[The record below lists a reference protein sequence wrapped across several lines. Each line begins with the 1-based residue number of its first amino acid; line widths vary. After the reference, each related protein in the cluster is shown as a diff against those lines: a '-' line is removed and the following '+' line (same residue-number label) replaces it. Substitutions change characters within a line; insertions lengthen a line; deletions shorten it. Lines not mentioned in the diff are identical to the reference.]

1 MLIIGKAGSGKD
13 TFASMFPQL
22 KRYAFGDE
30 VKKITKICQ
39 IDGAKAAHD
48 YVLAKTGILDSTVY
62 PILEYAATHHEGGKQ
77 RHILQVVGQGFRNI
91 EPNFWVNLV
100 IGKIATDGN
109 PPHIITDCRYRNE
122 FDAFK
127 DEISV
132 FLYASRK
139 TRLRRLKA
147 RDGTVSWKDLSHR
160 SETEINEFCDLCTY
174 RIDNSRDSLQE
185 LRHKAEAIMR
195 KEGELY

>member
-1 MLIIGKAGSGKD
+1 MLIVGKAGSGKD

-48 YVLAKTGILDSTVY
+48 YVLAKTGILDSAIY
-62 PILEYAATHHEGGKQ
+62 PILEYAATHHEDGKQ

-100 IGKIATDGN
+100 IGKT
-109 PPHIITDCRYRNE
+109 
-122 FDAFK
+122 
-127 DEISV
+127 
-132 FLYASRK
+132 
-139 TRLRRLKA
+139 
-147 RDGTVSWKDLSHR
+147 
-160 SETEINEFCDLCTY
+160 
-174 RIDNSRDSLQE
+174 
-185 LRHKAEAIMR
+185 
-195 KEGELY
+195 